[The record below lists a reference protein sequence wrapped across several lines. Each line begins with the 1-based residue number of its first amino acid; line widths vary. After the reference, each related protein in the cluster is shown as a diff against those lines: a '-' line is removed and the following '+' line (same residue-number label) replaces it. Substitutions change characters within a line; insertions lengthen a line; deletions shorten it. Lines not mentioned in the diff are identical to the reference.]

1 MEEGSGVPWHPVL
14 PEISD
19 PDLAPPPGA
28 KTLAAGAAGVAAA
41 AAAAAATGDG
51 FFYTHRFAI
60 IIAIIILIVVLVVLY
75 MYLTRQSSKKV
86 GPDADADTGARPD
99 PGASSEPRQP
109 TPEEINLAELKRLRD
124 MRRQA
129 KGGAGEAPVAVAA
142 VAPAPVAVAAAPVAV
157 AAVAAA
163 PVAVAAAPVVAAAAP
178 TPVTAVAAPVA
189 AAAAPVAAAVAPVV
203 VAEPVAA
210 AAAPV
215 AAMLT
220 ATATDH
226 ACETLPDNIWMT
238 DAEAAACRAG
248 VEDVFGDHAEK
259 VHPEDENEHIAALI
273 NSFADH

>member
-142 VAPAPVAVAAAPVAV
+142 VAPAPVAVAAAPV
-157 AAVAAA
+157 
-163 PVAVAAAPVVAAAAP
+163 VAAAAP